1 MRALLLTALV
11 AVALAVAVPASASAA
26 DPSAF
31 QSPSGNIG
39 CQYMASM
46 LRCDMKRLGN
56 KAPKR
61 PSRCE
66 YDYGRAYGIA
76 RDGVKGV
83 RLCVSDFAGGAG
95 PKLAY
100 GRTWRRDGYT
110 CRIRES
116 GVRCTNRL
124 GHGFELR
131 LGRQRVF

>member
-1 MRALLLTALV
+1 VLV
-11 AVALAVAVPASASAA
+11 ALPAATAGAA

-39 CQYMASM
+39 CQYEGRQ
-46 LRCDMKRLGN
+46 LRCDMKKLGN
-56 KAPKR
+56 RAPKR
-61 PSRCE
+61 PSSCDF
-66 YDYGRAYGIA
+66 DYGKAFGIA
-76 RDGVKGV
+76 RDGVRGV

-95 PKLAY
+95 PKLQY
-100 GRTWRRDGYT
+100 GRTWKRGGFT

-131 LGRQRVF
+131 LGRQRLF